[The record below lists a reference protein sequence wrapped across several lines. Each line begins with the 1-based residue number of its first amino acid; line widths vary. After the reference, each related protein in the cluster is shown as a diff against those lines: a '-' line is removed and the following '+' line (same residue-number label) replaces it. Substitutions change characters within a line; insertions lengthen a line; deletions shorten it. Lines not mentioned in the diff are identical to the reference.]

1 MLELTLQKNQKFQDI
16 YDFVILYFK
25 PEVLTKNFWFGLLV
39 RYLLLKPIRVRTPLL
54 ESVYHEDV
62 RIWLENYLEKIKQYI
77 DPDELLEILS
87 NEYGRENS
95 SVTIEQFIEANENR
109 LDFVSPGFKKIL
121 FKTLYCRFEMV
132 TRDEYFL
139 MTETLSNL
147 NLEVN
152 ENNLN
157 FLRHF
162 ADKLKAL

>member
-95 SVTIEQFIEANENR
+95 SVTIE
-109 LDFVSPGFKKIL
+109 
-121 FKTLYCRFEMV
+121 
-132 TRDEYFL
+132 
-139 MTETLSNL
+139 
-147 NLEVN
+147 
-152 ENNLN
+152 
-157 FLRHF
+157 
-162 ADKLKAL
+162 